1 MRPVE
6 VVPLTLTAFVVVAH
20 VTFLRPKDVIVDGN
34 TPKWEKSVKY
44 SYVVPEVLP
53 FT

>member
-1 MRPVE
+1 MRPAE
-6 VVPLTLTAFVVVAH
+6 TVPLTLTAFVVVAH
-20 VTFLRPKDVIVDGN
+20 VKFLRPKDVVVDGN

-44 SYVVPEVLP
+44 SYVVPEVLF